1 MSRLFVSLN
10 VPEDVKRRIVQI
22 REAIPES
29 SRFRWESK
37 KKIHLT
43 LKFIGEVSDEVI
55 PQVKEQLKFL
65 KKSNGFNC
73 EAYKFEFFYVK
84 KMPKIVWMRVK
95 VKPAIHPLIE
105 KINDVLAE
113 IGIEKDERPF
123 VPHLTLLRLRGHESP
138 AFLEKVLEQKFE
150 PITFFTDE
158 ISVTESTLL
167 PTGSVYREVIKY
179 KLNKGIENDT
189 GQGNET

>member
-10 VPEDVKRRIVQI
+10 VPEDVKRKIVQI

-29 SRFRWESK
+29 NRFRWESK

-43 LKFIGEVSDEVI
+43 LKFIGEVSEDII
-55 PQVKEQLKFL
+55 PSVKEKLKFL
-65 KKSNGFNC
+65 KKTHGFFC
-73 EAYKFEFFYVK
+73 EIYKFEFFYVK
-84 KMPKIVWMRVK
+84 KVPKIVWMRVK
-95 VKPAIHPLIE
+95 VKPLIHPVIE

-138 AFLEKVLEQKFE
+138 EFLDSIIEHKFE

-167 PTGSVYREVIKY
+167 PSGSMYREIIKY
-179 KLNKGIENDT
+179 KLSKGIEHDT